1 MCPCVPCVS
10 RLPPVSFYRYTMVQI
25 QHRSRAFHGRS
36 FHFDTEAPDRR
47 TVPVHPCVSRLP
59 PVSFYRYTH
68 GKFFH
73 ARCAHY
79 GGAGAKRKDMLASCS
94 SLGFR
99 LATRHAWSNSSGNGV
114 DMDAFLD
121 RGWPS
126 ERTEMLL
133 RLAPNMPLPV
143 THSSVYIDD
152 GRSHRRPPHNLIV
165 QRDDSHDGVEKL
177 RVAHCKAEW
186 TECPP
191 AMNGSRACQER
202 CTDIGHITVAP
213 RFWPVPSD
221 VIYLRSAYILKRVSG
236 QMISF
241 TFEPSTNGYASLEP
255 MVLSFLFRPPAPP
268 DGEIHLERCMQFRP
282 TSQPLLPHA
291 SPPPPPP
298 PSPSPSPLPPSRKRH
313 GHHSSVPPSPPP
325 SPPPWFEAPS
335 EQTRE
340 NEHLR
345 HDVPFLEAEI
355 QVEMGDHSDPGFGA
369 DTSRV
374 LLVLLLLAAGGGW
387 IVAKRWMERRKMARG
402 HSVSA
407 TDEDEDG
414 NGHAC
419 TYEPPRLVPTKS
431 LDTLDVM
438 LHTCTRACK

>member
-1 MCPCVPCVS
+1 MVGANSTPLEGLSRAKFSFRHRGTGPAYCTGTPVCVPAPPGVF
-10 RLPPVSFYRYTMVQI
+10 LPVHTWQI
-25 QHRSRAFHGRS
+25 LSRAMC
-36 FHFDTEAPDRR
+36 TLRR
-47 TVPVHPCVSRLP
+47 R
-59 PVSFYRYTH
+59 
-68 GKFFH
+68 
-73 ARCAHY
+73 
-79 GGAGAKRKDMLASCS
+79 AKRKDMLTSCS

-291 SPPPPPP
+291 SPPPPPSPFFFATP

-355 QVEMGDHSDPGFGA
+355 QVEMGDHSDAGFGA
-369 DTSRV
+369 RASRV

-438 LHTCTRACK
+438 LHTRACK